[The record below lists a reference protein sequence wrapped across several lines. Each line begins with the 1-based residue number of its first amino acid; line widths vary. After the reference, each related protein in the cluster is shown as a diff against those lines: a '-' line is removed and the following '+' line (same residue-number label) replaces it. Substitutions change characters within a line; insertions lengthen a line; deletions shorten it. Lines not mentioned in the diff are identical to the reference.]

1 MILATLPFTDA
12 FLLFAYVIVK
22 ELLSDSFDVPSGR
35 KLPNCFSVKVIS
47 SPVYSTLLVALNA
60 SFALVTKPRSVPLA
74 NFAALALKFFFVTTK
89 SAYTVFVTLA
99 GSVLSKDLIIIAS
112 LYVPTAAYLA
122 TSSFKLTLTLLPN
135 LSAVIDFP
143 SAPVK
148 VIRLGLTE
156 NPAFMSA
163 TLYVTFNLAVPLL
176 KSRVLIL
183 ALLSVN
189 VITGSA
195 LKSKLPVLFKASASK
210 VTSIPFSPILLPL
223 VLTFFTGNVI
233 SVSLILT
240 ETASLSNSIADPVYS
255 PASLLFT
262 VTSFSSHCEV
272 RSFCLTIL
280 YSPVIVPAYPVFSAV
295 AAFNV
300 PVTVTVPTLEP
311 SHPDQLQSKSALSIP
326 LGRLFTAVGTF

>member
-1 MILATLPFTDA
+1 M
-12 FLLFAYVIVK
+12 
-22 ELLSDSFDVPSGR
+22 
-35 KLPNCFSVKVIS
+35 IS
-47 SPVYSTLLVALNA
+47 SPVYSTLLVAFHA
-60 SFALVTKPRSVPLA
+60 AVALVANPRVVPLA
-74 NFAALALKFFFVTTK
+74 NFALVASKFFFVTIK
-89 SAYTVFVTLA
+89 SAYTVLVTQA
-99 GSVLSKDLIIIAS
+99 GSELSTDLIIIAS

-122 TSSFKLTLTLLPN
+122 TSSFKLTLTLFPN

-148 VIRLGLTE
+148 VIRLGITE
-156 NPAFMSA
+156 NPAFMLA

-183 ALLSVN
+183 TLLSN
-189 VITGSA
+189 LITGSS
-195 LKSKLPVLFKASASK
+195 LKSKLPVLFKAAASK
-210 VTSIPFSPILLPL
+210 VTSIPFSPILCPS
-223 VLTFFTGNVI
+223 VSTFFTGNVI
-233 SVSLILT
+233 SVPLILT

-262 VTSFSSHCEV
+262 VTSFSSHFEE
-272 RSFCLTIL
+272 RFFCLTMS
-280 YSPVIVPAYPVFSAV
+280 YVPVIVPAYPVSSAL

>member
-35 KLPNCFSVKVIS
+35 KLPNCSSVKVIS
-47 SPVYSTLLVALNA
+47 SPVYSTLLVAFHA
-60 SFALVTKPRSVPLA
+60 SSALVSNPRVVPLA

-122 TSSFKLTLTLLPN
+122 TSSFKLTLTLFPN
-135 LSAVIDFP
+135 SSAVIDFP

-148 VIRLGLTE
+148 VIRLGITE
-156 NPAFMSA
+156 NPAFMLA

-183 ALLSVN
+183 TLLSVN
-189 VITGSA
+189 LITGST
-195 LKSKLPVLFKASASK
+195 LKSKLPVLFKAAASK
-210 VTSIPFSPILLPL
+210 VTSIPFSPILLPS
-223 VLTFFTGNVI
+223 VSTFFTGNVI
-233 SVSLILT
+233 SVPLILT
-240 ETASLSNSIADPVYS
+240 ETASLSNSIGDPVYS

-262 VTSFSSHCEV
+262 VTSFSSHFEE
-272 RSFCLTIL
+272 RSFCLTMS
-280 YSPVIVPAYPVFSAV
+280 YVPVIVPAYPVSSAL

-311 SHPDQLQSKSALSIP
+311 SHPDQLQSKSSLSMP
-326 LGRLFTAVGTF
+326 VGSPVTVVGTF